1 MRGICLPVCSTS
13 WRHALLRAIT
23 SSHVAHS
30 MAGELPTR
38 ARPTVRVLHIAYQM
52 LHALHETC
60 EDDTKQQ
67 LGACAYTIIS

>member
-13 WRHALLRAIT
+13 WRHALSRAIT
-23 SSHVAHS
+23 PSHVAYS

-38 ARPTVRVLHIAYQM
+38 AMPTVRVLHIAYQA
-52 LHALHETC
+52 LRALHETC
-60 EDDTKQQ
+60 EGDSEQQ